1 MEVAIINRIW
11 DGPLLGFTY
20 FPIDNVNNF
29 SELNLY
35 LLFFIVHIKV
45 YNK

>member
-1 MEVAIINRIW
+1 MEFAIINRVS
-11 DGPLLGFTY
+11 DGPLIGFTY
-20 FPIDNVNNF
+20 FPLDETTEY

-35 LLFFIVHIKV
+35 LIFIVLHIKV

>member
-1 MEVAIINRIW
+1 MEFAIINRVY
-11 DGPLLGFTY
+11 DGPLFGFTY
-20 FPIDNVNNF
+20 FPLDDSNNY

-35 LLFFIVHIKV
+35 LIFIVLHIKV

>member
-1 MEVAIINRIW
+1 MEVAIINRMW

-20 FPIDNVNNF
+20 FPIGHDNDF